1 MSERH
6 ERLSHSR
13 VLTTNEEKT
22 FRESSVGK
30 IRSVFF
36 FKVRNAGGM
45 HFAQK
50 GGGGGEGW
58 WKRERG
64 KKKKQSYS

>member
-1 MSERH
+1 MSKRH

-30 IRSVFF
+30 IRSGFS
-36 FKVRNAGGM
+36 KSEMPAACTLRK
-45 HFAQK
+45 K
-50 GGGGGEGW
+50 GGGGEE
-58 WKRERG
+58 KG
-64 KKKKQSYS
+64 KGKKKQSYS